1 MAGICVRYNHEN
13 EHHDPPLTVQTL
25 GDARLLVLVTLDVF
39 AVIHH
44 ATMAVLTLSVLVA
57 LHLSRRHVPL
67 TKDCSDLVAVAAA
80 RVPKLLLRT
89 LYLSCCFCL
98 SRWLWWLGQ
107 GWFG

>member
-1 MAGICVRYNHEN
+1 MCVRYNDEN

-25 GDARLLVLVTLDVF
+25 GDARLLVLVTLEVS
-39 AVIHH
+39 AAILR
-44 ATMAVLTLSVLVA
+44 ATLAVLTLSVLVA
-57 LHLSRRHVPL
+57 LHLSWCHVPL

-98 SRWLWWLGQ
+98 SGWLWWLGQ
-107 GWFG
+107 GCVG